1 MAEVRASLNHLMVL
15 VGAPAAA
22 GALPSGGESSI
33 LVVEADLERAQ
44 RLRQQLGGDP
54 QVVLCVEVLAARS
67 EEPVPWFQFNDGRL
81 NGPLSLEAW
90 RDRYPNLR
98 QLGEEQRRG
107 RRLEDVLEAWAAKRG
122 LAQRPSLTLQ
132 LRQGDPLKALEGL
145 GNWTQALQRVE
156 LALPGGVTQSAG
168 PLQAWLVERGFRAG
182 EGDEHAWE
190 RDPLA
195 TQQLQIREQ
204 EQQIAEL
211 EEQLSTQ
218 AVRLLL
224 VKTRQ
229 DELTAERDQL
239 RADHQELR
247 SQRDTF
253 LSERD
258 LLQARVEELQVQLSA
273 QNEQTAEQS
282 QQREV
287 LQARVEEL
295 QVQLSAQSEQTAEQ
309 SQQRE
314 VLQARVEELQGQLN
328 VQSAQTAEQSHQ
340 REVLQNQV
348 HTLEERLDRINIELD
363 EILALIN
370 QDRSD
375 AQESCEV
382 DVKNV

>member
-1 MAEVRASLNHLMVL
+1 MAEVQASLNHLMVL
-15 VGAPAAA
+15 VGAPAAV
-22 GALPSGGESSI
+22 GALPSGGEFSI

-107 RRLEDVLEAWAAKRG
+107 RRLEDVLEAWAAKLG
-122 LAQRPSLTLQ
+122 LAKLPSLTLQ

-156 LALPGGVTQSAG
+156 LALPGGMTQSAG

-182 EGDEHAWE
+182 EGPEHAWE

-195 TQQLQIREQ
+195 THQLRIREQ
-204 EQQIAEL
+204 EQQIAERD
-211 EEQLSTQ
+211 EQLATQ

-224 VKTRQ
+224 AQTRQ
-229 DELTAERDQL
+229 QELTAERDQL
-239 RADHQELR
+239 LAGQQELR

-253 LSERD
+253 LSER
-258 LLQARVEELQVQLSA
+258 
-273 QNEQTAEQS
+273 
-282 QQREV
+282 EV

-295 QVQLSAQSEQTAEQ
+295 QGQLNAQSAQTAEQ

-314 VLQARVEELQGQLN
+314 VLQARVEELQGQHAALG
-328 VQSAQTAEQSHQ
+328 VERDQLLEARDA
-340 REVLQNQV
+340 LQNQV
-348 HTLEERLDRINIELD
+348 HTQQERFDRINIELD
-363 EILALIN
+363 EILALID

-375 AQESCEV
+375 AQESREI
-382 DVKNV
+382 DAENV

>member
-1 MAEVRASLNHLMVL
+1 MPSELLPPPEAPLAEVRASLNHLMVL
-15 VGAPAAA
+15 VGAPAAV
-22 GALPSGGESSI
+22 GALPSGGEFSI

-44 RLRQQLGGDP
+44 RLCQQLGGDP

-107 RRLEDVLEAWAAKRG
+107 RRLEDVLEAWAATRG
-122 LAQRPSLTLQ
+122 LAQLPSLTLQ

-156 LALPGGVTQSAG
+156 LALPGGMKQSAG

-195 TQQLQIREQ
+195 THQLRIREQ
-204 EQQIAEL
+204 EQQIAER
-211 EEQLSTQ
+211 EEQLATQ

-258 LLQARVEELQVQLSA
+258 LLQ
-273 QNEQTAEQS
+273 
-282 QQREV
+282 
-287 LQARVEEL
+287 
-295 QVQLSAQSEQTAEQ
+295 VQLSAQSEQTAEQ

-314 VLQARVEELQGQLN
+314 VLQGRVEELQVQHAALGVERDQLLEARDAL
-328 VQSAQTAEQSHQ
+328 QS
-340 REVLQNQV
+340 QV
-348 HTLEERLDRINIELD
+348 HTQQERFDRINIELD
-363 EILALIN
+363 EILALID

-375 AQESCEV
+375 AQESREI
-382 DVKNV
+382 DAENV

>member
-1 MAEVRASLNHLMVL
+1 MPSELLPPPEAPLAEVRASLNHLMVL
-15 VGAPAAA
+15 VGAPAAV
-22 GALPSGGESSI
+22 GALPSGGEFSI

-107 RRLEDVLEAWAAKRG
+107 RRLEDVLEAWAATRG
-122 LAQRPSLTLQ
+122 LAQLPSLTLQ

-156 LALPGGVTQSAG
+156 LALPGGMTQSAG

-195 TQQLQIREQ
+195 THQLRIREQ
-204 EQQIAEL
+204 EQQIAER
-211 EEQLSTQ
+211 EEQLATQ

-224 VKTRQ
+224 AQTRQ
-229 DELTAERDQL
+229 EELQREHEAVLAERD
-239 RADHQELR
+239 R
-247 SQRDTF
+247 
-253 LSERD
+253 
-258 LLQARVEELQVQLSA
+258 
-273 QNEQTAEQS
+273 
-282 QQREV
+282 
-287 LQARVEEL
+287 
-295 QVQLSAQSEQTAEQ
+295 
-309 SQQRE
+309 
-314 VLQARVEELQGQLN
+314 
-328 VQSAQTAEQSHQ
+328 
-340 REVLQNQV
+340 LQNQLGIQPASSPAPV
-348 HTLEERLDRINIELD
+348 ELEPGKL
-363 EILALIN
+363 
-370 QDRSD
+370 
-375 AQESCEV
+375 
-382 DVKNV
+382 

>member
-273 QNEQTAEQS
+273 Q
-282 QQREV
+282 
-287 LQARVEEL
+287 
-295 QVQLSAQSEQTAEQ
+295 SEQTAEQ

>member
-1 MAEVRASLNHLMVL
+1 MAEVLASLNHLMVL

-156 LALPGGVTQSAG
+156 LALPGGMTQSAG

-195 TQQLQIREQ
+195 THQLRIREQ
-204 EQQIAEL
+204 EQQIAER
-211 EEQLSTQ
+211 EEQLATR

-224 VKTRQ
+224 AQTRQ
-229 DELTAERDQL
+229 
-239 RADHQELR
+239 QELM

-258 LLQARVEELQVQLSA
+258 LLQVQLSA
-273 QNEQTAEQS
+273 QSEQTAEQS

-287 LQARVEEL
+287 LQVRVEEL

-314 VLQARVEELQGQLN
+314 VLQVRVEELQGQLN
-328 VQSAQTAEQSHQ
+328 AQSEQTAEQSQQ

-375 AQESCEV
+375 AQESCEL
-382 DVKNV
+382 DAENV